1 MTNLPSIQYQFDSI
15 NPNSII
21 SNAFSMKF
29 FIAFFLVAA
38 SIAQCLSASVQGQ
51 LLDNQQQQG
60 LNENLEALRVRKAAY
75 GAPAPAPSYAAP
87 APSYS
92 APPCPNNYLFSCG
105 PHVSPVPCSSA
116 PSGGYQGSYSENIPQ
131 YLAPQYMA
139 PRQYAYPQYAFPVIT
154 EV

>member
-1 MTNLPSIQYQFDSI
+1 
-15 NPNSII
+15 
-21 SNAFSMKF
+21 MKF

-51 LLDNQQQQG
+51 LMDSQQG
-60 LNENLEALRVRKAAY
+60 LNENLEGLRVRKAAY
-75 GAPAPAPSYAAP
+75 GAPAP

-105 PHVSPVPCSSA
+105 PQVQPVPCAAA
-116 PSGGYQGSYSENIPQ
+116 PPAYQGSYSENIPQ

-139 PRQYAYPQYAFPVIT
+139 PRQYAYPQYAYPVIT